1 MYVYRSL
8 VACVVRLS
16 IAALLRNLMWSAHR
30 ITWYIIH
37 KCFTAQSWDTN
48 EGAKKEKEKS
58 LFLFLSGDAGCGS
71 GKGVCEGGSIPFV
84 YIHVFLSLISL
95 YFICACALFWVHTGS
110 YHLPG
115 QASGFHSRPMM
126 RSHAK
131 DTSSLKIGCS
141 EQCTLLVYYAS
152 KVKYWRKKKEES
164 EINKRNGQIYNV
176 RERAQKKGRDKT
188 KRKQRR
194 LHIGTYK
201 LA

>member
-1 MYVYRSL
+1 MRGQRKKKKKAYF
-8 VACVVRLS
+8 CFFQEMPD
-16 IAALLRNLMWSAHR
+16 AAPERGFV
-30 ITWYIIH
+30 
-37 KCFTAQSWDTN
+37 K
-48 EGAKKEKEKS
+48 
-58 LFLFLSGDAGCGS
+58 
-71 GKGVCEGGSIPFV
+71 GGSIPFV

-131 DTSSLKIGCS
+131 DTSNLKIGCS